1 MELLRFK
8 KFILLID
15 GIHKSIGKI
24 RVDIAPSLG
33 VKSVHVF
40 WIYDLLMHPE
50 GLTSAEIAAVSMVDR
65 SLVSREIATLRKG
78 GYITSDSE
86 GPRQGYNSRI
96 RLTEKGEELARR
108 IIAEAT
114 KVQDMADAGVTE
126 EELVTLYNTLEKLNS
141 NLSAISSAT
150 KAAPKD
156 GGVPVVDLK

>member
-15 GIHKSIGKI
+15 GIHKSINKI
-24 RVDIAPSLG
+24 RVDVAPSLG

-65 SLVSREIATLRKG
+65 SLVSREIAALKKG
-78 GYITSDSE
+78 GYIISDSD
-86 GPRQGYNSRI
+86 GVRQGYNSRI
-96 RLTEKGEELARR
+96 RLTEKGEELARK
-108 IIAEAT
+108 IVAEAT
-114 KVQDMADAGVTE
+114 KVQNMADVGVTE
-126 EELVTLYNTLEKLNS
+126 EELVALYATLEKLSS

-150 KAAPKD
+150 KASPKD
-156 GGVPVVDLK
+156 GSVPIVDLK